1 MPTYASNVT
10 THSHLGRSVVLGI
23 GNSISS
29 LTGSA
34 LELQHVGELGR
45 IEADADEDGALV
57 GERLVEEALQH
68 GGVMGAEGPLGD
80 DGRVAQAGAEGGL
93 EQEVLGALGVGD
105 GGQVSLEPEREK
117 GSKLICTIED
127 CQGGRIRSKQTNLRA
142 PMLRITTD

>member
-1 MPTYASNVT
+1 
-10 THSHLGRSVVLGI
+10 
-23 GNSISS
+23 
-29 LTGSA
+29 
-34 LELQHVGELGR
+34 
-45 IEADADEDGALV
+45 
-57 GERLVEEALQH
+57 
-68 GGVMGAEGPLGD
+68 MGAEGPLGN

-105 GGQVSLEPEREK
+105 GGQVSLKPEREK